1 MKTEEFNYYLPEE
14 LIAQKPL
21 EERDKS
27 RMMVLN
33 RENQTIEHKIF
44 REFPDTIPEDVMIV
58 INNTKVFPA
67 RLHLTKAETGAKI
80 EVFLLK
86 QLDKEASTWKCM
98 IKPSKRVKKG
108 TALEFENGK
117 RIIVEEKF
125 EEGIHTVKF
134 DFENPFDE
142 IFKFGKT
149 PLPPYIKREV
159 DNKFDPIRYQTVFA
173 EKTGAVAAPTAGF
186 HFTERVLKRL
196 EEKGVPIKKITL
208 YVGLGTFKPVT
219 AETVEEHKM
228 DSEHFE
234 IPEETARAINEWKSK
249 GKKILAVGTTVV
261 RTLEGCFKKHGEIKA
276 VSDETDIFIYP
287 PYQFK
292 VVDCLLTNFHL
303 PKSTLIMLVSAF
315 AGKDFVFRAYNEAVK
330 QKYRFYSYGD
340 CMLIL

>member
-1 MKTEEFNYYLPEE
+1 MRTDEFDYNLPQE

-21 EERDKS
+21 DERDKS

-33 RENQTIEHKIF
+33 RVEKSIDHRVF
-44 REFPDTIPEDVMIV
+44 YEFPDIIPDNVMIV
-58 INNTKVFPA
+58 LNNTKVFPA
-67 RLHLTKAETGAKI
+67 RLYLTKKETGAKI
-80 EVFLLK
+80 EVFLLR
-86 QLDKEASTWKCM
+86 QLDKDAKKWKCM
-98 IKPSKRVKKG
+98 VKPSKRVKKG
-108 TALEFENGK
+108 TVLEFQNGK
-117 RIIVEEKF
+117 KVIVEEKF
-125 EEGIHTVKF
+125 NEGIHHVFF
-134 DFENPFDE
+134 DFENPFEE

-149 PLPPYIKREV
+149 PLPPYIKREPE
-159 DNKFDPIRYQTVFA
+159 NNFDPVRYQTVFA

-196 EEKGVPIKKITL
+196 EEKGVPVRKITL

-219 AETVEEHKM
+219 VETVEEHKM

-234 IPEETARAINEWKSK
+234 ISKEVAEDINRWKEK
-249 GKKILAVGTTVV
+249 GGKILAVGTTVV
-261 RTLEGCFKKHGEIKA
+261 RTLEGCFRKHGEIKG

-287 PYQFK
+287 PYKFR
-292 VVDCLLTNFHL
+292 VVDYLLTNFHL

-315 AGKDFVFRAYNEAVK
+315 AGKDFVLNAYNEAVK